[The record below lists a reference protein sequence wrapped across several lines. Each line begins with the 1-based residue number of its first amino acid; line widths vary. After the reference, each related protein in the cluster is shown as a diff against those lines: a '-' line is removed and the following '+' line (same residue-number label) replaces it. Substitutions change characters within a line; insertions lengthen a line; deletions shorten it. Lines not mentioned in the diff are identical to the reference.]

1 MHSLTQ
7 GTQFVG
13 IDVSARRLDVYL
25 HPNDDSFTVTHDRAG
40 MWELVS
46 RLSAFESSLIVLEP
60 TGGFERDVADLLA
73 GTGFDVAIVNAR
85 QIRDYAKA
93 TGRLAKTDRLDS
105 EVIARFAEAIRPRKT
120 HRTDRKRSS
129 LSSLVTR
136 RRQLVEMIKAE
147 GYRLRRVKEAKIR
160 RRLRSH
166 LTWLKREQA
175 LLETDLQAAIDKHPI
190 WSKLAQLLTSVPG
203 VGKVVASTLIAD
215 LPELGQLD
223 RRSLA
228 SLVGVAPFNRD
239 SGAMRG
245 KRTVW
250 GGRADVR
257 STLYMATLVA
267 IQHNPVFTAFN
278 DRLRKAGKPPKVAIT
293 ACMRKLIV
301 TLNAMVRDNRPWQEL
316 QQCN

>member
-7 GTQFVG
+7 GMQFVG
-13 IDVSARRLDVYL
+13 IDVSACRLDVYL
-25 HPNDDSFTVTHDRAG
+25 HPNDDSFTVTHDRTG

-60 TGGFERDVADLLA
+60 TGGFERDIADLLA
-73 GTGFDVAIVNAR
+73 ETGFDVAIVNAR

-120 HRTDRKRSS
+120 HAPDPKRAS
-129 LSSLVTR
+129 LSALVTR

-147 GYRLRRVKEAKIR
+147 GYRLNRVTDKIVR
-160 RRLRSH
+160 RRLRAH
-166 LTWLKREQA
+166 LTWLKHDQA
-175 LLETDLQAAIDKHPI
+175 LVETELQVAIDKHPI
-190 WSKLAQLLTSVPG
+190 WSRLSELLISVPG

-223 RRSLA
+223 RRSVA

-239 SGAMRG
+239 SGTMRG

-250 GGRADVR
+250 GGRVDVR
-257 STLYMATLVA
+257 STLYMAALVA
-267 IQHNPVFTAFN
+267 IQHNPAFIAFN

-301 TLNAMVRDNRPWQEL
+301 TLNAMVRDNKPWQEA
-316 QQCN
+316 Q

>member
-1 MHSLTQ
+1 
-7 GTQFVG
+7 
-13 IDVSARRLDVYL
+13 
-25 HPNDDSFTVTHDRAG
+25 
-40 MWELVS
+40 
-46 RLSAFESSLIVLEP
+46 
-60 TGGFERDVADLLA
+60 
-73 GTGFDVAIVNAR
+73 
-85 QIRDYAKA
+85 
-93 TGRLAKTDRLDS
+93 
-105 EVIARFAEAIRPRKT
+105 
-120 HRTDRKRSS
+120 
-129 LSSLVTR
+129 
-136 RRQLVEMIKAE
+136 MIKAE

-160 RRLRSH
+160 RRLRAH

-250 GGRADVR
+250 GGRANVR
-257 STLYMATLVA
+257 STL
-267 IQHNPVFTAFN
+267 
-278 DRLRKAGKPPKVAIT
+278 
-293 ACMRKLIV
+293 
-301 TLNAMVRDNRPWQEL
+301 
-316 QQCN
+316 